1 MTTLK
6 MYYELGKETAEA
18 YEPIRSTD
26 SYEVSLFG
34 DFTIEGI
41 KYLVFCNETYINY
54 LDIPDGLSKE
64 LISRKEEFE
73 PNEDND
79 ESLYICVENGDEF
92 INMIKQ

>member
-34 DFTIEGI
+34 DFTIESI
-41 KYLVFCNETYINY
+41 KYNETYINY

-64 LISRKEEFE
+64 LISRIEEFE